1 MLQAQ
6 RTRQTVRPAD
16 APAGLPDGR
25 DVQARADFLA
35 TVRLFA
41 RFPRGRLEAVAARLR
56 PKWVPRGAFVFL
68 AGEPARALNL
78 LWTGQIKV
86 IHETDE
92 GQGVILQ
99 LIRPGEIF
107 GAAAGWGAPRYPDS
121 AVAQQP
127 SLVLQLS
134 ARDFTDLISTQPHFA
149 LAVIRE
155 LCARLREAETRITE
169 LQTEQVEPRL
179 ARTLLR
185 LARRTGVKTAAGID
199 LDVRL
204 TRQEIA
210 ELTGTTLSTISR
222 TLSAWERQGMIHAGR
237 EHIVIR
243 ELPALRA
250 VAAGLAPGDGQA
262 PPALANGHEPSAPA
276 APREARRGA
285 R

>member
-1 MLQAQ
+1 MLRVRGTSQAA
-6 RTRQTVRPAD
+6 RPT
-16 APAGLPDGR
+16 AGPHGLAAAR
-25 DVQARADFLA
+25 DVKARADFLT
-35 TVRLFA
+35 TVRLFE
-41 RFPRGRLEAVAARLR
+41 RFPRWRLEEVAARLR
-56 PKWVPRGAFVFL
+56 PRQVPRGAFVFL

-86 IHETDE
+86 IHETEE

-107 GAAAGWGAPRYPDS
+107 GAAAGWGHPHYPDS

-127 SLVLQLS
+127 SVVLELA
-134 ARDFTDLISTQPHFA
+134 ARDFTDLVSSQPHFA

-155 LCARLREAETRITE
+155 LGARLRDAETRITE
-169 LQTEQVEPRL
+169 LQTERVEPRL

-185 LARRTGVKTAAGID
+185 LARRTGVPSTAGID

-222 TLSAWERQGMIHAGR
+222 TLSAWERQGILHAGR
-237 EHIVIR
+237 EHLVIR
-243 ELPALRA
+243 QMPALRTIA
-250 VAAGLAPGDGQA
+250 RGPGTSDDADQPARAAPGA
-262 PPALANGHEPSAPA
+262 SRAANSA
-276 APREARRGA
+276 R
-285 R
+285 

>member
-6 RTRQTVRPAD
+6 RTRQAVRPAE
-16 APAGLPDGR
+16 APDGLADR
-25 DVQARADFLA
+25 GDVQTRAAFLA

-41 RFPRGRLEAVAARLR
+41 RFPHWRLEAMAARLR
-56 PKWVPRGAFVFL
+56 PKVVPRGAFVFL
-68 AGEPARALNL
+68 AGEPARALNI

-86 IHETDE
+86 IQETEE

-127 SLVLQLS
+127 SLVLQLP
-134 ARDFTDLISTQPHFA
+134 ARDFTDLISSQPHFA

-155 LCARLREAETRITE
+155 LGARLREAETRITE

-185 LARRTGVKTAAGID
+185 LARRTGLKTPAGID

-222 TLSAWERQGMIHAGR
+222 TVSAWERQGIVHTGR
-237 EHIVIR
+237 ERIVIR
-243 ELPALRA
+243 SLPALRA
-250 VAAGLAPGDGQA
+250 VAAGLVADDQA
-262 PPALANGHEPSAPA
+262 RPALDRP
-276 APREARRGA
+276 
-285 R
+285 

>member
-6 RTRQTVRPAD
+6 RTRQALQPAD
-16 APAGLPDGR
+16 APAGLAER
-25 DVQARADFLA
+25 SDVQTRADFLA

-41 RFPRGRLEAVAARLR
+41 RFPRWRLEAMAARLR
-56 PKWVPRGAFVFL
+56 LKQVPRGAFVFL
-68 AGEPARALNL
+68 AGEPARALNI

-134 ARDFTDLISTQPHFA
+134 ARDFTDLISSQPQFA

-155 LCARLREAETRITE
+155 LGARLREAETRITE

-185 LARRTGVKTAAGID
+185 LARRTGVKTSAGID

-222 TLSAWERQGMIHAGR
+222 TLSAWERQGMIQTGR
-237 EHIVIR
+237 ERVMIR
-243 ELPALRA
+243 SLPGLRA
-250 VAAGLAPGDGQA
+250 VAAGLTVGEGKTRPGLDQQV
-262 PPALANGHEPSAPA
+262 
-276 APREARRGA
+276 ARA
-285 R
+285 VPENA

>member
-1 MLQAQ
+1 MLQAPSTR
-6 RTRQTVRPAD
+6 RT
-16 APAGLPDGR
+16 APTTEVSEGR
-25 DVQARADFLA
+25 ASWGDVQTRADFLA

-41 RFPRGRLEAVAARLR
+41 RFPRWRLEEMAARLR
-56 PKWVPRGAFVFL
+56 AREVSRGAFVFL
-68 AGEPARALNL
+68 AGEASRELNI

-86 IHETDE
+86 IHETEE
-92 GQGVILQ
+92 GQGVILR

-107 GAAAGWGAPRYPDS
+107 GGAAGWGSPRYPAS

-127 SLVLQLS
+127 SIVLQLP
-134 ARDFTDLISTQPHFA
+134 ARDFTDLISSQPYFA

-155 LCARLREAETRITE
+155 LGARLREAETRITE
-169 LQTEQVEPRL
+169 LQTARVEPRL

-185 LARRTGVKTAAGID
+185 LARRTGLKTPAGID

-222 TLSAWERQGMIHAGR
+222 TLSAWERQGIIHAGR

-243 ELPALRA
+243 CLPALRA
-250 VAAGLAPGDGQA
+250 LARGLTASDGETR
-262 PPALANGHEPSAPA
+262 PPPED
-276 APREARRGA
+276 R
-285 R
+285 